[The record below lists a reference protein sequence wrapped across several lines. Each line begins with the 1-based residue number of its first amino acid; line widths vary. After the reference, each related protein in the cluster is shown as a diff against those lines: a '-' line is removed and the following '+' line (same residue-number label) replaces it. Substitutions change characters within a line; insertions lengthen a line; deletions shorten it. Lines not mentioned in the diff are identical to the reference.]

1 MNKLQQTIRNLL
13 EHGVERTDRTGV
25 GTLAQFG
32 HIDRW
37 DLEVGHP
44 HENAK
49 YTPFKINVAELLWII
64 SGSTRLKFLK
74 GHNCHV
80 WDEWVKPGTEV
91 WGREYSYKERLEIFK
106 RKCEEGKIQKEAV
119 DQYVD
124 IWMEM
129 HPNAVMDAEANEL
142 MMENFKIHTHE
153 LLDGEL
159 GPVYGQQWRSIIDT
173 RRVTLSEVEGYVK
186 RGYRLVGVLE
196 EPGNPLRTTGQGRRG
211 RGRRMARTATR
222 IKSSGK
228 VAIVERKIDQL
239 QNVIDQL
246 INKPDDRGIIVN
258 AWHVPDLDQ
267 MALRPCHTLFQFDT
281 ERRPWDEVLS
291 DITESEH
298 WDEWDERIQGK
309 SSLKKEADDWIEA
322 RNGRGF
328 RSPDFY
334 EFIYEFAE
342 NKQIPTRKLSCLLY
356 QRSQDSY
363 LGRPFNITQYA
374 LLTRMVAQVVN
385 MHPGEF
391 ILVNGNLHLYKSHIE
406 PAKKFLEQ
414 DGTRPLPWVNIN
426 PDVKRIE
433 DFKVEDFE
441 IVNYAGNHGPKI
453 GAPVAV

>member
-37 DLEVGHP
+37 DLELGHP

-74 GHNCHV
+74 EHSCHV

-91 WGREYSYKERLEIFK
+91 WGREYTHKERMDIFK
-106 RKCEEGKIQKEAV
+106 RRCEEGKIAKAAV
-119 DQYVD
+119 EQYSD
-124 IWMEM
+124 IWLEM
-129 HPNAVMDAEANEL
+129 HPNEVMGPDDHVDML
-142 MMENFKIHTHE
+142 DHFGIHKAE
-153 LLDGEL
+153 LLDGQL
-159 GPVYGQQWRSIIDT
+159 GPVYGQQWRNIVDT
-173 RRVTLSEVEGYVK
+173 RRINHDDIEEYEA
-186 RGYRLVGVLE
+186 RGYRIFGHIEEGSWEHGVGLE
-196 EPGNPLRTTGQGRRG
+196 GRT
-211 RGRRMARTATR
+211 
-222 IKSSGK
+222 
-228 VAIVERKIDQL
+228 VVVERKIDQL

-281 ERRPWDEVLS
+281 ERRPWEEVLS
-291 DITESEH
+291 DITESDH
-298 WDEWDERIQGK
+298 YFEWDERIQGK
-309 SSLKKEADDWIEA
+309 SSLTKDGEDWIEA

-334 EFIYEFAE
+334 DFIYEFAE
-342 NKQIPTRKLSCLLY
+342 AKQIPTRKLSCLLF
-356 QRSQDSY
+356 QRSSDSF

-374 LLTRMVAQVVN
+374 LLTRMVAQVTN

-391 ILVNGNLHLYKSHIE
+391 ILVNGNLHLYRTHFGAARELLK
-406 PAKKFLEQ
+406 Q
-414 DGTRPLPWVNIN
+414 DGSKPLPWVNIN
-426 PDVKRIE
+426 PDVKKID
-433 DFKVEDFE
+433 DFKVTDFDL
-441 IVNYAGNHGPKI
+441 VNYEGNHGPKI